1 MTIATNSCHYFSE
14 GSAELSIGERISQL
28 RQENNMSQL
37 QLAEVLGISRQA
49 VSKWEN
55 DQSSPDTINLIRL
68 SDVLNTEVEYLAT
81 GKKPVYTYPV
91 MVDKVKTIEKIVEVE
106 KIVKVPE
113 TVTVERI
120 VNVPQI
126 VEKPVIKVKYRIKYV
141 RNPLEFMAIGLL
153 CLVLGIVIG
162 LIF

>member
-1 MTIATNSCHYFSE
+1 M
-14 GSAELSIGERISQL
+14 SIGERISQL

-68 SDVLNTEVEYLAT
+68 SDILNTEVEYLAT

-126 VEKPVIKVKYRIKYV
+126 VEKPVIKVKHRIKYV